1 MQPVG
6 APAGLL
12 YTTARLWVRALTIA
26 DVDDLYAVYGDPV
39 GARWVD
45 DGQPIAY
52 ADCRLWI
59 RVTERN
65 YATRGYGMSA
75 LISRDDHRVVG
86 FCGLVHPGG
95 QPEAEL
101 KYALRRTHWGL
112 GLATE
117 AARGMLDYGRE
128 AFGLTRVI
136 ATIAPQ
142 NVASARVLTKLGM
155 AHITDRPEPDGSR
168 TAVYA
173 VTLES

>member
-1 MQPVG
+1 MSAM
-6 APAGLL
+6 APPGLL
-12 YTTARLWVRALTIA
+12 YHTPRLWVRRLTIA
-26 DVDDLYAVYGDPV
+26 DVDDMYAVYADPQA
-39 GARWVD
+39 ARWVD

-52 ADCRLWI
+52 DECRLWI

-75 LISRDDHRVVG
+75 MASRSDGAVVG

-95 QPEAEL
+95 QPEVEL
-101 KYALRRTHWGL
+101 KYALRRSHWGQ

-117 AARGMLDYGRE
+117 AARGMLEYGRQ
-128 AFGLTRVI
+128 AFGIERVI

-142 NVASARVLTKLGM
+142 NTASARVLMKLGM
-155 AHITDRPEPDGSR
+155 VHIDERAEPDGST

-173 VTLES
+173 VELS